1 VELAGVPYEF
11 WSLAVFLAIE
21 AAALVLLTR
30 VRAPA
35 VNAALR

>member
-1 VELAGVPYEF
+1 VT
-11 WSLAVFLAIE
+11 VFIAIE
-21 AAALVLLTR
+21 AAALVLLVR